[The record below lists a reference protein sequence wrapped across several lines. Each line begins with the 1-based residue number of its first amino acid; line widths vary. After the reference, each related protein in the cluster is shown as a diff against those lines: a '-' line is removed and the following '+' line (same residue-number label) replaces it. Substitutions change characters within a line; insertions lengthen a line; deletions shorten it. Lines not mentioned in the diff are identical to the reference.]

1 MSARRLLFPASL
13 SFLFLLPVGLRAQDA
28 APADMAMDD
37 AATVIVKSA
46 DVEYAPI
53 EVPGF
58 DTGMQIAVLS
68 GDPFAEGPYVL
79 RLAFP
84 DGYRFP
90 AHWHPMA
97 ENLTV
102 IEGTLLLGMG
112 GTVDESAIVKYQPGD
127 FLSIPAEHPHFGG
140 AEGATQIQLHG
151 MGPFQ
156 INLVE

>member
-1 MSARRLLFPASL
+1 MTVRRLLFPASL
-13 SFLFLLPVGLRAQDA
+13 SFLFLLPAGLRAQEA

-68 GDPFAEGPYVL
+68 GDPSAAGPYTL

-84 DGYRFP
+84 DGYTFP
-90 AHWHPMA
+90 PHFHPMA
-97 ENLTV
+97 ENVTV
-102 IEGTLLLGMG
+102 IQGTFLLGMG
-112 GTVDESAIVKYQPGD
+112 GQVDESAIVEYVPGD
-127 FLSIPAEHPHFGG
+127 YLNIPPEHPHFGG
-140 AEGATQIQLHG
+140 AKGWTEVQLHG
-151 MGPFQ
+151 TGPFE

>member
-1 MSARRLLFPASL
+1 MAARRLLFPASL
-13 SFLFLLPVGLRAQDA
+13 SFLFLVPAALRAQDA

-37 AATVIVKSA
+37 AQTLVVRSA
-46 DVEYAPI
+46 DIEYAPI

-68 GDPFAEGPYVL
+68 GDPFGTGPYAL
-79 RLAFP
+79 RLTFP

-112 GTVDESAIVKYQPGD
+112 SQLDESAIEEYVPGD
-127 FLSIPAEHPHFGG
+127 YLSIPGEHPHFGG
-140 AEGATQIQLHG
+140 AKGSTEIQLHG
-151 MGPFQ
+151 TGPFE